1 MSLSEVLAIG
11 MFFTVILI
19 ILFDK
24 RPPGP
29 PNPNAPEWSHGDA
42 V

>member
-1 MSLSEVLAIG
+1 MSFAEALAIG
-11 MFFTVILI
+11 MFVAVLLI
-19 ILFDK
+19 ILFDN